1 MKIIRTFIITI
12 VVFFILILFFS
23 SEFWGNLEHKAL
35 DIFFMT
41 RGVREVSNDIVIVE
55 IGDDTFNSLGISW
68 PFPRELH
75 AKLIDNLENAGAKQ
89 IIFDIEFTEYSNPYS
104 DSILAATAAKYDN
117 VIFSGKMLH
126 ELKIDYS
133 RQQILPPIKDII
145 NRGLKWGSVNISADN
160 DGFVRRYEIFQEMGD
175 KRVFSIGALS
185 YALGIGFSDLDE
197 ELKDK
202 RWYFWIGNNRIPK
215 VSMKG
220 RSCLVNYYGP
230 RETFKYYDF
239 ADVIDDS
246 TYNVPTLDLDQY
258 EFFVQ
263 NEDFKDKIV
272 FVGAT
277 ADELRDIFNTPFMA
291 ATKQMMP
298 GVEIH
303 TNFVEMVRRQDYLEN
318 FSLFKYYILFII
330 AAFLVFLLNS
340 RFKPTFTLFSTIFL
354 IIIYVIFSYYL
365 FKEKSLIIPIL
376 EFPVLLVV
384 IYVLG
389 LVIQYIKTAKE
400 RKFIKH
406 AFGHYIA
413 PELVEQLVKD
423 PKKLEYGG
431 AQKEITILFSDIR
444 SFTTFT
450 ESHTPKETVSQL
462 REYLTAMVKVTMENK
477 GTIDKFVGD
486 EIMALF
492 GAPVYLE
499 DHALWACK
507 TALAMRLKLNELQA
521 KWKKERKDP
530 FEIGIGINSGFVTV
544 GNLGSEQIF
553 DYTAIGDGV
562 NLAARLEP
570 LNKEYDTKNKIII
583 SENTLN
589 MIEDRLIVKCL
600 DEVKVKGKNKS
611 TKIYE
616 LIGMKEEV

>member
-1 MKIIRTFIITI
+1 MKILRAFIITI

-41 RGVREVSNDIVIVE
+41 RGTREISNDIVIVE

-117 VIFSGKMLH
+117 VIFSGKMLR

-145 NRGLKWGSVNISADN
+145 SRGLKWGSVNISADN
-160 DGFVRRYEIFQEMGD
+160 DGFVRRYEIFQKMGD

-185 YALGIGFSDLDE
+185 YALNIGFSDFE
-197 ELKDK
+197 KELKDK

-258 EFFVQ
+258 EVFVQ

-277 ADELRDIFNTPFMA
+277 ADELRDIFNTPFVS

-303 TNFVEMVRRQDYLEN
+303 TNFVEMVRRQDYLEK
-318 FSLFKYYILFII
+318 FSLFMYYILFII
-330 AAFLVFLLNS
+330 FAFLILLFNS
-340 RFKPTFTLFSTIFL
+340 KFKPTFTLFSTIFL

-431 AQKEITILFSDIR
+431 AQKEISILFSDIR

-450 ESHTPKETVSQL
+450 ESHSPKETVSQL
-462 REYLTAMVKVTMENK
+462 REYLTAMVKVAMENK

-486 EIMALF
+486 EIMVLF
-492 GAPVYLE
+492 GAPVFLE

-507 TALAMRLKLNELQA
+507 TALAMRVRLNELQE

-530 FEIGIGINSGFVTV
+530 FEIGIGVHSSFVTV

-562 NLAARLEP
+562 NLAARLET

-583 SENTLN
+583 SENTLK
-589 MIEDRLIVKCL
+589 MIEEKLIVKYI
-600 DEVKVKGKNKS
+600 DEVKVKGKTKL

-616 LIGMKEEV
+616 LIGIKKEV

>member
-1 MKIIRTFIITI
+1 MKILRAFIITI
-12 VVFFILILFFS
+12 IVFVVLILLFS
-23 SEFWGNLEHKAL
+23 SEFWENLEHKAL

-41 RGVREVSNDIVIVE
+41 RGVREISDDIVIVE

-89 IIFDIEFTEYSNPYS
+89 IIIDIEFTEYSNPYS

-117 VIFSGKMLH
+117 VIFSGKMIREVKL
-126 ELKIDYS
+126 DYS

-145 NRGLKWGSVNISADN
+145 NRSLDWGSVNISSDN
-160 DGFVRRYEIFQEMGD
+160 DGFVRRYEIFQKMGD
-175 KRVFSIGALS
+175 KTVYSIGALS
-185 YALGIGFSDLDE
+185 YALGIGYSDFE
-197 ELKDK
+197 KELKDK
-202 RWYFWIGNNRIPK
+202 SWYFWIGNNRIPK

-220 RSCLVNYYGP
+220 KSCLINYYGP

-246 TYNVPTLDLDQY
+246 TFNIPTLDLDRY
-258 EFFVQ
+258 EIFVQ

-277 ADELRDIFNTPFMA
+277 ADELRDIFSTPFMA
-291 ATKQMMP
+291 ATKKMMP

-303 TNFVEMVRRQDYLEN
+303 TNFVEMVRHQDYLEK
-318 FSLFKYYILFII
+318 FSLLKFYILFII
-330 AAFLVFLLNS
+330 AAFLVLLFNLK
-340 RFKPTFTLFSTIFL
+340 FKPTFTIFTTIFL
-354 IIIYVIFSYYL
+354 VLVYIIFSYYL

-376 EFPVLLVV
+376 EFPVLLIV

-413 PELVEQLVKD
+413 PELVNQLVKD

-431 AQKEITILFSDIR
+431 SQKEITILFSDIR
-444 SFTTFT
+444 SFTPYT

-486 EIMALF
+486 EMMVLF
-492 GAPVYLE
+492 GVPVFLE

-507 TALAMRLKLNELQA
+507 TALVMRLKINELRE

-530 FEIGIGINSGFVTV
+530 FQIGIGINSGFVIV

-553 DYTAIGDGV
+553 DYTAIGDNV
-562 NLAARLEP
+562 NVAARLET
-570 LNKEYDTKNKIII
+570 LNKEFDTKNKIII
-583 SENTLN
+583 SESTLK
-589 MIEDRLIVKCL
+589 MVEDRLIVKYI
-600 DEVKVKGKNKS
+600 DEVKVKGKTKP

-616 LIGMKEEV
+616 LIGIKEEV